1 MNVVHKEFIQN
12 NIQKAI
18 AQAAQ
23 KLYKKNAVRELE
35 EPTPLHFIAYVD
47 DQKETY
53 DITLSLDNAH
63 QIIKHSCDC
72 ASKEKFCEH
81 VIAAYLSIDNKP
93 KNTKPKIL
101 PKKILDDE
109 VRPLLQTLPKKQ
121 SQRKK
126 TEDLPITRPEELEIE
141 EYLRKK
147 ESVQSKEDF
156 YLFYKNYIKSLKQK
170 RISSNRYTLFLF
182 EIFHLE
188 QDLNEMIELV
198 DDLSSFELTM
208 HYFDEMYVKDKIQLL
223 KNILSKTNT
232 VLYEKSK
239 MYYTDKTYIDRML
252 AHIIKK
258 YTKEEIRVVIQSL
271 KFLYRSSELR
281 YTLEKKLF
289 PKETSI

>member
-1 MNVVHKEFIQN
+1 MNVVHKEFIQK

-53 DITLSLDNAH
+53 DITITLDAAH
-63 QIIKHSCDC
+63 QIIKNSCDC

-81 VIAAYLSIDNKP
+81 VIAAYLSIGNKA
-93 KNTKPKIL
+93 KNIKPKIL

-109 VRPLLQTLPKKQ
+109 VRPVLQTLPKKQ
-121 SQRKK
+121 SQRKSN
-126 TEDLPITRPEELEIE
+126 EDLPITRPEELEIE

-147 ESVQSKEDF
+147 NSLQSKEDF

-198 DDLSSFELTM
+198 DDLCSFELTIQ
-208 HYFDEMYVKDKIQLL
+208 YFDEMYAKDKIQLL

-232 VLYEKSK
+232 VLYEKRK

-281 YTLEKKLF
+281 YALEKKLF

>member
-1 MNVVHKEFIQN
+1 MNVVNKEFIQK
-12 NIQKAI
+12 NIQKVI
-18 AQAAQ
+18 TQVAQ
-23 KLYKKNAVRELE
+23 KLYKTNAVRELE
-35 EPTPLHFIAYVD
+35 EPTPLHFMAYVD

-72 ASKEKFCEH
+72 SSKEKYCEH
-81 VIAAYLSIDNKP
+81 VIAAYLSIGNKAKTP
-93 KNTKPKIL
+93 KPKIL

-109 VRPLLQTLPKKQ
+109 VRPVLQAIPKKQ
-121 SQRKK
+121 SQRNP
-126 TEDLPITRPEELEIE
+126 TEDLPNTRIEELDIE
-141 EYLRKK
+141 EYVRKK
-147 ESVQSKEDF
+147 ESLHSKEDF

-188 QDLNEMIELV
+188 QDLKEMIELV

-208 HYFDEMYVKDKIQLL
+208 QYFDVMYEKDKIQLL

-232 VLYEKSK
+232 VLYEKRK

-281 YTLEKKLF
+281 YALEKKLF